1 MIEEWNTMSREE
13 RIQALIREMGDDYYR
28 VREIDKIPEAIEIT
42 ELPSG
47 VSSSLEFFRIAL
59 HSTIP
64 YHYLEMDIP
73 IIGMEM
79 KGRSI
84 AVGENKTL
92 VDYVSSNV
100 SVIQLDKLDFKTLIR
115 DACAKI
121 GSIGAIFY
129 PVNFFTQIHEELD
142 VRFLNGFTMI
152 NTNVDEI
159 KMIHSTNFSK
169 WDQIVVLGRNS
180 IEWTRKLSFTLPPNL
195 SDYQISS
202 KENDHF
208 QSAYK
213 MTTDEA
219 RFMIG
224 TVSNCRII
232 DSDNIIVYSP
242 PVLEA

>member
-1 MIEEWNTMSREE
+1 MIEEWNSMSPEE
-13 RIQALIREMGDDYYR
+13 RLQALIREMAEDYYR
-28 VREIDKIPEAIEIT
+28 VREIDKIPEAIEIR
-42 ELPSG
+42 ELPSD

-59 HSTIP
+59 HSNIP

-79 KGRSI
+79 MGRSI
-84 AVGENKTL
+84 AVGENKAL
-92 VDYVSSNV
+92 VDHVSSNV
-100 SVIQLDKLDFKTLIR
+100 SIIQLDELDFKTLIR
-115 DACAKI
+115 DAYTKI

-129 PVNFFTQIHEELD
+129 PVNFFTQIHKELN

-152 NTNVDEI
+152 NTNVDMV

-169 WDQIVVLGRNS
+169 WGQIVVLGRNS

-195 SDYQISS
+195 SDYQIYS

-224 TVSNCRII
+224 TVSNCHII

-242 PVLEA
+242 PVLDD